1 MGRPCRLLL
10 AVLFLIGL
18 LGPLWAGGSAVIYL
32 HPSARLRSTACTLGE
47 LATIVADEAALQERL
62 AKIEI
67 TRIPRGPA
75 LISPGEL
82 RRSIGEQY
90 GGGVDLIGGMVA
102 VIPQAAVP
110 EGQEWFYLAL
120 LEFLGRQDPGSGGM
134 ELELLSRP
142 QLGSVAAPVEFSLG
156 TNPGPAARL
165 AGRVQVGYRVNG
177 AEGQAQGGFLL
188 WIHNFQ
194 LVARAARPLPRGQL
208 LEADD
213 VEFVQADTSQSAT
226 PFLTASELSGAWR
239 TVVPITQGQ
248 LLQPAWLSREYL
260 VRSGQAV
267 SVVFLRPG
275 FSVTLPGKALG
286 SGGQGEPVEVRLQG
300 TARRFRGLISGAGE
314 VLVEQM

>member
-62 AKIEI
+62 AKIQI

-82 RRSIGEQY
+82 RRSIAEQY

-120 LEFLGRQDPGSGGM
+120 LEFLGRQDQGSGGM
-134 ELELLSRP
+134 ELEVLNRP
-142 QLGSVAAPVEFSLG
+142 LLGSSAAPVEFSLG
-156 TNPGPAARL
+156 MNPGSAVRL
-165 AGRVQVGYRVNG
+165 AGRVQVSYRV
-177 AEGQAQGGFLL
+177 AGGEERGGLLL
-188 WIHNFQ
+188 WIHSFQ

-208 LEADD
+208 LEAAD
-213 VEFVQADTSQSAT
+213 VEYLQADTSQFSA

-239 TVVPITQGQ
+239 TLVPIAQGQ
-248 LLQPAWLSREYL
+248 LLEPAWLSREYL
-260 VRSGQAV
+260 VRSGQSV

-286 SGGQGEPVEVRLQG
+286 SGGEGEPVEVRLQG
-300 TARRFRGLISGAGE
+300 SARRFRGRISGAGE